1 MPLKGSGHIREA
13 DFRYNEDRTKVQC
26 RVCAFGVPVER
37 QTWIEVKSAARH
49 LTSGPHL
56 LAVGL
61 AEDRANRLENL
72 QKEREANSATTELRD
87 IQIAL
92 PQFDGPVAS
101 AVNVM
106 SEAEAKMWADYAEN
120 GADFSTGFDFED
132 TDARHRK
139 LRQEG
144 ESFGLWNPNAMAR
157 KLGFGPED
165 EEVGPLRAAEDDE
178 DDFLADVMRN
188 IDLGEPETEE
198 IQGGSKADAS
208 SEWFPYPSKI
218 MFLLDTLDNLPRLR
232 ISSSLMRVF
241 LWVLKEAKCKDVP
254 SFDCLRRV
262 QKGIR
267 AQCGIP
273 TIPCKSVQGNVFFMN
288 DPTAIIAKDWS
299 NPTTRKLI
307 HVYPEIP
314 EDGVIREIW
323 HGQKWRKDMDL
334 DILSPMYDAGV
345 SHYYVNE
352 VSRLRNDTFV
362 IPIRWVKFKGKLY
375 ADAFCV
381 SFNEQGEAM
390 ILDTE
395 TSLIFSGDLIQN
407 YYDLEQ
413 AGDIPKWA
421 ASTIEAGHPAR
432 MPNPKRIIAK
442 GRPMYCSFVN
452 YFGDDVSGNRSK
464 SWNKHWNAY
473 MTHMNLP
480 RQLLQQEFHIH
491 FVSTSPNASVS
502 EQFHEFKA
510 ALEAT
515 HTEPIEVR
523 DAESGS
529 ATCLCIHANA
539 GPSDNPMQSEVSGH
553 IGGKGNCP
561 CRKCKMGGTQ
571 QEKTTNEGYHAI
583 FEAGEPRTK
592 EHILEELEKQ
602 VKLACSGVVTHVK
615 DSQTETGVK
624 DIYTQYWIDKLIL
637 RFKEMKKDEPYRSV
651 EDIRAELIQWTVD
664 SRDQI
669 YDCLAFDPARDT
681 PVEIL
686 HTILL
691 GVIKYIWHI
700 THTPWSAEEKKT
712 YAMRLQSTNTD
723 GLSIHAIRSS
733 YIMQYAGSLIGRQF
747 KTLAQTSLFHVHGL
761 VSDDKFR
768 AWKAAGELSVLL
780 WFPEIRNLAEY
791 RIKYHLLVHT
801 DDDVVQFGPLIG
813 VITEG
818 FESFNGV
825 FRYCSIL
832 SNHLAPSRDIAKQLA
847 DQEGG
852 WWASGADEWEQ
863 AGPGVRHFMGEHPVL
878 QKLVG
883 WTEKKVIKHAKPFD
897 TGEIKLTPLKRGQ
910 KERQNLLLKSTSAAH
925 ALNYG
930 LYSPESTWSK
940 CVYVISESLDE
951 CLVGSWVF
959 AKTQTNKVCP
969 PTARSDASSRKFQDA
984 PRSGRISDILVDP
997 TSGVVLVVLELFQVL
1012 SSRDKVYG
1020 MPVLNIQFKFNV
1032 QHDCSS
1038 AKCEASG
1045 VRLRMQERV
1054 KSDQTDNYIIHK
1066 SLDRFLSTPMHFIM
1080 LISCD
1085 LLAPIPLFSDRRA
1098 KHDELATQLRENIA
1112 TRKAAAAD
1120 KKRKRSKEDEG
1131 EHGGKK
1137 PRKKKKTATRR
1148 QARRMDP
1155 PADSMVANRPKRTIT
1170 QSERA
1175 KAAELGSDSED
1186 SSEAEDSLSE
1196 DMDEE
1201 YNGSDGNYSD

>member
-1 MPLKGSGHIREA
+1 M
-13 DFRYNEDRTKVQC
+13 
-26 RVCAFGVPVER
+26 
-37 QTWIEVKSAARH
+37 
-49 LTSGPHL
+49 
-56 LAVGL
+56 
-61 AEDRANRLENL
+61 
-72 QKEREANSATTELRD
+72 
-87 IQIAL
+87 
-92 PQFDGPVAS
+92 
-101 AVNVM
+101 
-106 SEAEAKMWADYAEN
+106 
-120 GADFSTGFDFED
+120 
-132 TDARHRK
+132 
-139 LRQEG
+139 
-144 ESFGLWNPNAMAR
+144 
-157 KLGFGPED
+157 
-165 EEVGPLRAAEDDE
+165 AAEDDE
-178 DDFLADVMRN
+178 DDFLADFMRN
-188 IDLGEPETEE
+188 IDLGEPEPEE

-208 SEWFPYPSKI
+208 SEWFPYPSKM
-218 MFLLDTLDNLPRLR
+218 MFLLDTLDNLPRLH
-232 ISSSLMRVF
+232 ISSSLQLLSVPTIAVMRVF

-254 SFDCLRRV
+254 SFDRLRRV

-352 VSRLRNDTFV
+352 VSRLRNGKFI

-375 ADAFCV
+375 ADAFSV
-381 SFNEQGEAM
+381 AFKEQVTM

-502 EQFHEFKA
+502 EQFREFKA

-515 HTEPIEVR
+515 HTEPVEVR

-529 ATCLCIHANA
+529 VTCLCIHANA

-624 DIYTQYWIDKLIL
+624 DIYTQYWIDKLISH
-637 RFKEMKKDEPYRSV
+637 FKEMKKDEPDRSV
-651 EDIRAELIQWTVD
+651 EDIRAELVQWTVD

-669 YDCLAFDPARDT
+669 YGPFLTMKGFDPARDT

-768 AWKAAGELSVLL
+768 AWKAAGELSALL

-791 RIKYHLLVHT
+791 RRDLRVAVANVLDAFAIIDPSKIMSKIKYHLLVHT
-801 DDDVVQFGPLIG
+801 DDDVIQFGPLIG
-813 VITEG
+813 VITEA

-847 DQEGG
+847 GQEGLKHRLTGG

-863 AGPGVRHFMGEHPVL
+863 AGPGVRHFMVKHPVL

-883 WTEKKVIKHAKPFD
+883 WTDKKVIKP
-897 TGEIKLTPLKRGQ
+897 GI
-910 KERQNLLLKSTSAAH
+910 
-925 ALNYG
+925 
-930 LYSPESTWSK
+930 
-940 CVYVISESLDE
+940 I
-951 CLVGSWVF
+951 
-959 AKTQTNKVCP
+959 
-969 PTARSDASSRKFQDA
+969 
-984 PRSGRISDILVDP
+984 IL
-997 TSGVVLVVLELFQVL
+997 
-1012 SSRDKVYG
+1012 
-1020 MPVLNIQFKFNV
+1020 
-1032 QHDCSS
+1032 H
-1038 AKCEASG
+1038 
-1045 VRLRMQERV
+1045 
-1054 KSDQTDNYIIHK
+1054 
-1066 SLDRFLSTPMHFIM
+1066 
-1080 LISCD
+1080 
-1085 LLAPIPLFSDRRA
+1085 
-1098 KHDELATQLRENIA
+1098 
-1112 TRKAAAAD
+1112 
-1120 KKRKRSKEDEG
+1120 
-1131 EHGGKK
+1131 
-1137 PRKKKKTATRR
+1137 
-1148 QARRMDP
+1148 
-1155 PADSMVANRPKRTIT
+1155 
-1170 QSERA
+1170 
-1175 KAAELGSDSED
+1175 
-1186 SSEAEDSLSE
+1186 
-1196 DMDEE
+1196 
-1201 YNGSDGNYSD
+1201 